1 MLKRLFQQSGIYTL
15 ASVAGKASGFVVTL
29 YYVDPSYLSKAD
41 FGTFDY
47 LLSVLM
53 IALLV
58 AGAGLPLGILR
69 FATSREVPEADR
81 AAVPATALLIAFV
94 ASAAVA

>member
-94 ASAAVA
+94 A